1 MITLYTGHCR
11 DTRCVLVSTDAS
23 ILLFLQTSTSPYIWV
38 RMYKAVQGSTRQYK
52 AVQGR
57 LELSHSVLGRVANHR
72 ILPLFL

>member
-1 MITLYTGHCR
+1 MNTLYTGHCR
-11 DTRCVLVSTDAS
+11 DTRCVLVSRDAS
-23 ILLFLQTSTSPYIWV
+23 ILLFFADK
-38 RMYKAVQGSTRQYK
+38 YKSLHLGTYVQGSTRQYK